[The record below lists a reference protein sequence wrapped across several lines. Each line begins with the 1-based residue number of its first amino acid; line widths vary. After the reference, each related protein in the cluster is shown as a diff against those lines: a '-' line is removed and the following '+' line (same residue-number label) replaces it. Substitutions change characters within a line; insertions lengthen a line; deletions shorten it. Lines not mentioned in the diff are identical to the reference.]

1 MSLTYA
7 ILATLTDEP
16 ASGYDIAK
24 KFDSSVS
31 FFWQASHQQIYR
43 ELNKLEEKSWIF
55 AETITQEGRP
65 NKKIYSL
72 TKLGKEKII
81 EWIAKPGKVS
91 PHKEEV
97 LVKLFAGYLVKP
109 QILIRE
115 LERHRQLHKRQLD
128 VYKGIAQQNFP
139 QPHQLSFPHKCQY
152 LTLRQ
157 GIRYEENYIGWCQE
171 AIEFLEKELVL

>member
-7 ILATLTDEP
+7 ILATLTDRP

-24 KFDSSVS
+24 KFDSSVG

-43 ELNKLEEKSWIF
+43 ELNKLEEKNWIL
-55 AETITQEGRP
+55 AETVTQESRP

-72 TKLGKEKII
+72 TEIGKIKII

-97 LVKLFAGYLVKP
+97 LVKLFAGSLVKP
-109 QILIRE
+109 KILLRE
-115 LERHRQLHKRQLD
+115 LERHRNLHRRQLE
-128 VYKGIAQQNFP
+128 VYQGIAKEHFP
-139 QPHQLSFPHKCQY
+139 QPHKLSFAHKCQY

-157 GIRYEENYIGWCQE
+157 GIRYEENYIGWCEE
-171 AIEFLEKELVL
+171 AMEFLETDLI